1 MARGL
6 KFDNDLK
13 KCNHLKLIND
23 FPKKQIEDEKALLAE
38 YDISH
43 ICAKNAGGRWS
54 FAKIEA
60 ARQLGLPVWFLARPD
75 CQKGHQHYQICHSL
89 DDVTAALKSLIG

>member
-1 MARGL
+1 MVIFL
-6 KFDNDLK
+6 
-13 KCNHLKLIND
+13 LILSTTIIKNSA
-23 FPKKQIEDEKALLAE
+23 KQIEDEIALLTE
-38 YDISH
+38 YKISH
-43 ICAKNAGGRWS
+43 ICAKNAGGNWS

-89 DDVTAALKSLIG
+89 DDVTAAINAMIG